1 MASAIELVKQS
12 RRELVEKI
20 IENMKKG
27 YLFSPE
33 EWDRKALQPYNPVS
47 GFHYLGGNRIRLAM
61 AAINAGYQDP
71 RWMTFIQAKNQG
83 YQVRKG
89 EKSTLLEKWIFTKE
103 VKEKDEHG
111 REVKKTE
118 RLDHP
123 ICNYFRVFNA
133 EQVDGVEPL
142 AKQEVLKED
151 EILKLTDEIFQ
162 SSKCS
167 IVEAAQEMAFYSP
180 EEDQIVLPPRAFFKS
195 PAAFL
200 SVALHEMAHSTG
212 HPDRLNRPLMNLFGT
227 EEYAREEL
235 NAEISSVFLE
245 ADLGF
250 EVEDEGLRDHSN
262 YLESWIKILKEDPN
276 ELFRACQTG
285 EKISK
290 YLMENYQEYIEN
302 EPFRNLTNRM
312 EVAAVKMAMKRS
324 MKAEDPEAG
333 MRHIKDWKSKYPK
346 LDGDQVEKI
355 FRNWAKEKFPDKE
368 LSGTGE
374 PPVQQRAPRRY
385 AMGSDQMLQ
394 RTFQGKLPEE
404 FNQED
409 LLEFM
414 VDTDLLVSGKITE
427 ETFRAIKQC
436 GYCYQ
441 SGKIFPEEVVDEA
454 AEYDLSPEE
463 FNARVSSDTAKNH
476 SQDIKKLVKGL
487 VSALD
492 EAKGFCKAP
501 DLENT
506 SSMIEDFDMEI

>member
-180 EEDQIVLPPRAFFKS
+180 EEDQIVLPPRAYFKS

-227 EEYAREEL
+227 EKYAREEL
-235 NAEISSVFLE
+235 NAEISSAFLE
-245 ADLGF
+245 ADLGL
-250 EVEDEGLRDHSN
+250 EVEDEGIRDHSN
-262 YLESWIKILKEDPN
+262 YLRSWIKVLQEDPN
-276 ELFRACQTG
+276 ELFRACQSA
-285 EKISK
+285 EKISE
-290 YLMENYQEYIEN
+290 YLIENYEEYIKKEREFSN
-302 EPFRNLTNRM
+302 NIEIAAESGLKQTNAR
-312 EVAAVKMAMKRS
+312 
-324 MKAEDPEAG
+324 
-333 MRHIKDWKSKYPK
+333 
-346 LDGDQVEKI
+346 Q
-355 FRNWAKEKFPDKE
+355 
-368 LSGTGE
+368 
-374 PPVQQRAPRRY
+374 PRRY
-385 AMGSDQMLQ
+385 RMGSDGTMQ
-394 RTFQGKLPEE
+394 RMFQGKLPEE

>member
-180 EEDQIVLPPRAFFKS
+180 EEDQIVLPPRAYFKS

-227 EEYAREEL
+227 EKYAREEL
-235 NAEISSVFLE
+235 NAEISSAFLE
-245 ADLGF
+245 ADLGL
-250 EVEDEGLRDHSN
+250 EVEDEGIRDHSN
-262 YLESWIKILKEDPN
+262 YLRSWIKVLQEDPN
-276 ELFRACQTG
+276 ELFRACQSA
-285 EKISK
+285 EKISE
-290 YLMENYQEYIEN
+290 YLIENYEEYIKKEREFSN
-302 EPFRNLTNRM
+302 NIEIAAESGLKQTNAR
-312 EVAAVKMAMKRS
+312 
-324 MKAEDPEAG
+324 
-333 MRHIKDWKSKYPK
+333 
-346 LDGDQVEKI
+346 Q
-355 FRNWAKEKFPDKE
+355 
-368 LSGTGE
+368 
-374 PPVQQRAPRRY
+374 PRRY
-385 AMGSDQMLQ
+385 RMGSDGTMQ
-394 RTFQGKLPEE
+394 RMFQGKLPEE

-463 FNARVSSDTAKNH
+463 FNARVSSDTAKND

-487 VSALD
+487 ISALD
-492 EAKGFCKAP
+492 EAKGFCKDP

>member
-180 EEDQIVLPPRAFFKS
+180 EEDQIVLPPRAYFKS

-227 EEYAREEL
+227 EKYAREEL
-235 NAEISSVFLE
+235 NAEISSAFLE
-245 ADLGF
+245 ADLGL
-250 EVEDEGLRDHSN
+250 EVEDEGIRDHSN
-262 YLESWIKILKEDPN
+262 YLRSWIKVLQEDPN
-276 ELFRACQTG
+276 ELFRACQSA
-285 EKISK
+285 EKISE
-290 YLMENYQEYIEN
+290 YLIENYEEYIKKEREFSN
-302 EPFRNLTNRM
+302 NIEIAAESGLKQTNAR
-312 EVAAVKMAMKRS
+312 
-324 MKAEDPEAG
+324 
-333 MRHIKDWKSKYPK
+333 
-346 LDGDQVEKI
+346 Q
-355 FRNWAKEKFPDKE
+355 
-368 LSGTGE
+368 
-374 PPVQQRAPRRY
+374 PRRY
-385 AMGSDQMLQ
+385 RMGSDGTMQ
-394 RTFQGKLPEE
+394 RMFQGKLPEE

-441 SGKIFPEEVVDEA
+441 SEKIFPEEVVDEA

-463 FNARVSSDTAKNH
+463 FNARVSSDTAKND

-487 VSALD
+487 ISALD
-492 EAKGFCKAP
+492 EAKGFCKDP